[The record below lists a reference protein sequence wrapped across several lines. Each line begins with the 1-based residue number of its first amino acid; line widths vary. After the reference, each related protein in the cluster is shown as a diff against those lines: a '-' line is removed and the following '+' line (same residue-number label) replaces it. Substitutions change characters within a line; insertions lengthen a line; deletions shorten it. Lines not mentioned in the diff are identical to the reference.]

1 MTSAWRSWID
11 AAMPHLVAV
20 PILLPMFTGA
30 CMLLMNEEKRRA
42 KLGLNLLSTLAGL
55 LLAIALLR
63 WVDGQGGPGGV
74 ASFGIYL
81 PGNWQAPYG
90 IALAIDRLSALMLV
104 LANLV
109 ALCAVVFSVTRW
121 HRAGVHFHPLF
132 QFQLMGLAGAFL
144 TADLF
149 NLFVFFE
156 IMLAASYGLLLHG
169 SGRARVQAG
178 LHYIAINLA
187 ASSLFLIGTSMLYGV
202 TGTLNMADLARV
214 IPQVAAAD
222 RGLLHAGAA
231 VLAVAFLAKAAA
243 WPLNFWLVPA
253 YAAATAPVGALFAIL
268 SKVGVYTVLRLWTL
282 LFSADAGASAFFG
295 EGWLVGAGFC
305 TLAFGAIGILA
316 SQRLGNLAGY
326 GVIISS
332 GTLLAAIGFRQE
344 MLTAGALYY
353 LLSSTLAA
361 SAFFLLVDLVER
373 WRNHGAAVAPH
384 ERADLAPFLTPDL
397 KPVERLNLD
406 EEEAVLVGRA
416 IPAAIACLGLAFIC
430 CTLLIAGL
438 PPLSGFIGKFAMLSA
453 LIDPA
458 GLGADGAA
466 PPTPLHWTFMALL
479 ILSGLLALVALSR
492 AGIRHFWSAAGRG
505 VPRLQLAEGLPI
517 AVLVGATMLLAVQ
530 GGKAMRY
537 LEDTAAGLHRPGG
550 YIDAVLSTRPRP
562 NPAAGPTVG
571 PAPQPERLP

>member
-1 MTSAWRSWID
+1 MTSGWRAWVD
-11 AAMPHLVAV
+11 AAMPHLVVV
-20 PILLPMFTGA
+20 PILLPMLSGA
-30 CMLLMNEEKRRA
+30 CMLLMNEERRRT
-42 KLGLNLLSTLAGL
+42 KLGINLLSTLTCL
-55 LLAIALLR
+55 VLAIVLLR

-109 ALCAVVFSVTRW
+109 ALCAALFSVTRW

-169 SGRARVQAG
+169 SGRARVRAG

-187 ASSLFLIGTSMLYGV
+187 ASSLFLVGTSMLYGV

-214 IPQVAAAD
+214 IPQVADAD

-231 VLAVAFLAKAAA
+231 ILAVAFLAKAAA

-253 YAAATAPVGALFAIL
+253 YAAATAPVGALFAIM
-268 SKVGVYTVLRLWTL
+268 SKVGIYTVLRLWTL
-282 LFSADAGASAFFG
+282 FFSADAGASAFFG
-295 EGWLVGAGFC
+295 ETWLVDIGLC
-305 TLAFGAIGILA
+305 TLAFGSIGMLA

-326 GVIISS
+326 GVIVSS
-332 GTLLAAIGFRQE
+332 GTLLAAIGFRQDL
-344 MLTAGALYY
+344 LTASALYY

-361 SAFFLLVDLVER
+361 SAMFLLVDLVER
-373 WRNHGAAVAPH
+373 WRNHGATIAPH
-384 ERADLAPFLTPDL
+384 ERADHAPFLTPDL
-397 KPVERLNLD
+397 KPVEGINLD
-406 EEEAVLVGRA
+406 EEEALLIGRA
-416 IPAAIACLGLAFIC
+416 IPAAIAFLGLAFIC

-453 LIDPA
+453 LINPA
-458 GLGADGAA
+458 GLGAADA
-466 PPTPLHWTFMALL
+466 PVPTPLHWTFVALL
-479 ILSGLLALVALSR
+479 ILSGLLGLIALSR
-492 AGIRHFWSAAGRG
+492 AGIRHFWSAADRG
-505 VPRLQLAEGLPI
+505 IPRLRVAEGLPI

-537 LEDTAAGLHRPGG
+537 LEDTATALHRPTG
-550 YIDAVLSTRPRP
+550 YIDAVLSARPRP
-562 NPAAGPTVG
+562 NPVAGPTVG
-571 PAPQPERLP
+571 PSPQPERLP